1 MTVYSSVRELTIR
14 DLHSQVILCFGVLFF
29 LVKHTVDRYNLVYW
43 YDKYP
48 TSGGRLAAT
57 ANHLVVLSVCF
68 FMVGM
73 VGFLAVKKTFGPS
86 SFVLVCWIT
95 LLVLW
100 SMITICRPKNHGGA
114 SRNSLPPTLRHV
126 LDQTAGGE
134 LYSVFRAKCA

>member
-1 MTVYSSVRELTIR
+1 M
-14 DLHSQVILCFGVLFF
+14 ILCFGVLFF

-73 VGFLAVKKTFGPS
+73 VGFLAVKKTYGPS

-100 SMITICRPKNHGGA
+100 SMITICRPQNHGGA
-114 SRNSLPPTLRHV
+114 SRNALPPTLRHV

-134 LYSVFRAKCA
+134 CFLLLKCAV